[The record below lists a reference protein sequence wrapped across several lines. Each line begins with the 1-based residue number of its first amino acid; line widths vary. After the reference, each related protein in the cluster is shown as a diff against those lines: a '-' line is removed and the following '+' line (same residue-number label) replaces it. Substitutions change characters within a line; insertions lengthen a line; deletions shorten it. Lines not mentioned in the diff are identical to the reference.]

1 MMFKPGD
8 LVMVVKPMPCCGNG
22 KTIGKPFIVREI
34 RTAMTPRCQY
44 CGVVSHSI
52 DLAMTDEVGARGL
65 PIGRQLSRL
74 IKIDP
79 LTEQDKTE
87 TLQEITA

>member
-1 MMFKPGD
+1 MNFKPGD
-8 LVMVVKPMPCCGNG
+8 LVMVVKPTLCCGNT
-22 KTIGKPFIVREI
+22 KKIGTSFVVSELSDRLGSCP
-34 RTAMTPRCQY
+34 Y
-44 CGVVSHSI
+44 CGHIS
-52 DLAMTDEVGARGL
+52 DEMAANDGVFANFITR
-65 PIGRQLSRL
+65 RL

>member
-1 MMFKPGD
+1 MSFKPGD
-8 LVMVVKPMPCCGNG
+8 LVMVVKPRPCCGNSRS
-22 KTIGKPFIVREI
+22 IGHVSTVISVEL
-34 RTAMTPRCQY
+34 RTQIAHCFSCGHSTPNDERYIPLDDGTYCQSY
-44 CGVVSHSI
+44 
-52 DLAMTDEVGARGL
+52 
-65 PIGRQLSRL
+65 RL

>member
-1 MMFKPGD
+1 MFKPGD
-8 LVMVVKPMPCCGNG
+8 LVMVVKPSDCCGSARNVG
-22 KTIGKPFIVREI
+22 RIYTVDGYMPSNLSCCGGCGMIVD
-34 RTAMTPRCQY
+34 TLSSL
-44 CGVVSHSI
+44 VSVGQRRSV
-52 DLAMTDEVGARGL
+52 DEHR
-65 PIGRQLSRL
+65 I